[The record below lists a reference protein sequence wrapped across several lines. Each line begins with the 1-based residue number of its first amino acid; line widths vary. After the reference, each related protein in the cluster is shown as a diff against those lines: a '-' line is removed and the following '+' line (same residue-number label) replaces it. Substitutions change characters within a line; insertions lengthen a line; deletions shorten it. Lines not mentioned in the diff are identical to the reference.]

1 MLYSHK
7 EWKSLCCKHL
17 FILNMYAIT
26 MYYCIYITYNSN
38 FFCSVCQSILLSGTF
53 PVQCRPIWNACL
65 HPHKSCCIPS
75 PDLETLGQQQWE
87 GTYGHAGGI
96 QCRAIVWNRRFLIGW
111 FWPFESKF
119 MMECANQSRM
129 WYIQHWWE
137 PVSALVLCDFYH
149 FRE

>member
-1 MLYSHK
+1 MGMLFYFCVCWFSIRYIWLYSKTCIKWIARDRRFCFIISVIRFYLSSLQHVIYSHK
-7 EWKSLCCKHL
+7 EWKSLCCKHI
-17 FILNMYAIT
+17 FILNLYAIT

-87 GTYGHAGGI
+87 GTNGHAGQI
-96 QCRAIVWNRRFLIGW
+96 Y
-111 FWPFESKF
+111 
-119 MMECANQSRM
+119 M
-129 WYIQHWWE
+129 
-137 PVSALVLCDFYH
+137 
-149 FRE
+149 